1 MDGCATLAA
10 KFTVHLC
17 YHDGIRRLAQVL
29 LDSKDH
35 KLRDRAQ
42 PTTSPY
48 REVVGKQ
55 SP

>member
-10 KFTVHLC
+10 EVPVHLC
-17 YHDGIRRLAQVL
+17 YPDGIRRLAQVL

-35 KLRDRAQ
+35 KLRGRAQ

-48 REVVGKQ
+48 SEVVGKQ